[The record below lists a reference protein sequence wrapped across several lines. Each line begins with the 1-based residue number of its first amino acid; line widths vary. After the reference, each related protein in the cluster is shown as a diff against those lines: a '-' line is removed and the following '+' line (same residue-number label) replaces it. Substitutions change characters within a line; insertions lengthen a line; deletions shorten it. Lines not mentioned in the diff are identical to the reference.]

1 MSIQTEWITLAVSD
15 GTGMKAYVA
24 LPDGKP
30 KAGLLVMQEA
40 FGVNPH
46 IRDVTERFARE
57 GYLSIAPELFH
68 RTGQGVECSYT
79 DFASVMPH
87 FQALTNEGQEADIRA
102 AHDWL
107 ANSSGESGLPA
118 CAIGYCMG
126 GRTAFLA
133 NLILPLACSVS
144 YYGGGI
150 APSPYFPALLGRE
163 GELHGPAM
171 LVWGGLDQ
179 GLGLDK
185 TRAVE
190 DALRAANKPHVNIT
204 FSYADHGFFCDAR
217 AQYNATA
224 SAEAWALTL
233 AFLRTHTA

>member
-1 MSIQTEWITLAVSD
+1 MSTEWVTLQVSD
-15 GTGMKAYVA
+15 GTTMRAYVA
-24 LPDGKP
+24 RPDSKP
-30 KAGLLVMQEA
+30 KAALLVMQEA
-40 FGVNPH
+40 FGVNSH

-68 RTGQGVECSYT
+68 RTGEAVECSYT
-79 DFASVMPH
+79 DFATVMPH
-87 FQALTNEGQEADIRA
+87 FSAVTDAGQTADIQA
-102 AHDWL
+102 AHAWL
-107 ANSSGESGLPA
+107 AQSNLPIS
-118 CAIGYCMG
+118 AIGYCMG
-126 GRTAFLA
+126 GRAAFLA
-133 NLILPLACSVS
+133 GLTVPLACTIS

-150 APSPYFPALLGRE
+150 APSPYFPALIDRME
-163 GELHGPAM
+163 ELAAPIL

-185 TRAVE
+185 TRVVE

-217 AQYNATA
+217 AQHNAQA

-233 AFLRTHTA
+233 AFLATHTPK